1 MTTTDHDNALFF
13 HTYKRLPL
21 EVDHGEGCYLFTKDG
36 TRYLDMFSG
45 LAVNALGYAHPA
57 VTAAVEKQIRK
68 YTHLSNLFLQEPQ
81 MTLAEKLL
89 RHSGYD
95 KVFLCNS
102 GTEANEGAIKLVRKW
117 AKGQNRHGI
126 YGMTNGFSGRTMGA
140 LSLMDKEKYRDG
152 YGPFLDEFGVI
163 EFNDPADLE
172 RKVTPDTAAV
182 FFEAIQGE
190 GGIVPVSPEFAAM
203 LAALQKKFGFLL
215 VADEIQSGIG
225 RTGTMF
231 GFEHFGL
238 EPDLV
243 TFAKPVGGG
252 LPLGGILGTS
262 ALAEVWEPGM
272 HGTTFGGNP
281 VACAAGTAV
290 LDIVLEPSFLE
301 SVRKN
306 SAYLFERLDALKH
319 KYPVIREVRG
329 YGYMIGIDMT
339 TDSAPIVEKILLKGV
354 LVNATAHTVVRV
366 LPPLVAGRE
375 EIDTFLSVFEEC
387 IR

>member
-1 MTTTDHDNALFF
+1 MTTTDRDNALFF
-13 HTYKRLPL
+13 QTYKRLPL
-21 EVDHGEGCYLFTKDG
+21 EVDHGEGCYLITKDG

-57 VTAAVEKQIRK
+57 VTSAVEKQIRK

-81 MTLAEKLL
+81 MALAEKLL
-89 RHSGYD
+89 KHSGYD

-117 AKGQNRHGI
+117 AKGQNRRGI
-126 YGMTNGFSGRTMGA
+126 FGMTNGFSGRTMGA

-152 YGPFLDEFGVI
+152 YGPFLDEIGVI
-163 EFNDPADLE
+163 EFNDPADLD
-172 RKVTPDTAAV
+172 RKIKPDTAAV

-190 GGIVPVSPEFAAM
+190 GGIVPVSPEFAAV
-203 LAALQKKFGFLL
+203 LAALRKKYGFLL

-238 EPDLV
+238 TPDLV

-252 LPLGGILGTS
+252 LPLGGILGTT
-262 ALAEVWEPGM
+262 ALADVWAPGM

-281 VACAAGTAV
+281 VACAAGNAV
-290 LDIVLEPSFLE
+290 LEIVLDPGFLE
-301 SVRKN
+301 SVRMN
-306 SAYLFERLDALKH
+306 AAYLFERLDALKH
-319 KYPVIREVRG
+319 AYPVIREVRG

-339 TDSAPIVEKILLKGV
+339 TESAPIVEKILQKGV

-375 EIDTFLSVFEEC
+375 EIDTFLAVFEQC
-387 IR
+387 IQ